1 MNYVFTPEFHRNLWL
16 KISPFR
22 LVAAPVFL
30 VICSLIC
37 VNILPSGGSAS
48 APAGNAIDMM
58 QRAIFDKDY
67 AMQFMMTGAKWF
79 YFLIVCVWGTYEAA
93 LALQEEVRS
102 NTWDFQRMSSIS
114 PFQLVAG
121 KMAGA
126 TSYVWYV
133 GLLTL
138 IPFYYGYINTTEPGN
153 FTGSLN
159 PTGERWTD
167 TNDFYVLFYMVLAGL
182 VGQSLAFLVSFIDM
196 TSFAGKMGKKRI
208 PRGSG
213 AFLLGVMAS
222 WFVFTM
228 GQEVAPKLASY
239 SSPFAA
245 NRVVDWY
252 GSEIASPLFVTWSLL
267 FFFGWALVGSYRI
280 ARAELMHRT
289 YPVAW
294 IGFVASFLLYLR
306 GFADPENAFFYT
318 QLMALFVVA
327 LMLAYAVML
336 FEASDGRK
344 YARFFNDL
352 REGNYRRAFENTHK
366 WAVTIPFILICY
378 VVTLNNVPV
387 QGKFMGF
394 QALAAFMLAA
404 MLFAL
409 RDGLMIHALIGG
421 KGSRNAGFKVMS
433 YYVLV
438 YVMLPTLHFAM
449 MPNKLDLKFASWAQR
464 YLYGMNVDIQVPDV
478 VRSLAVYYPLPLKEF
493 SDSLAPVAL
502 QAIVAALLLR
512 WTIQRA
518 RDQRLKAA

>member
-30 VICSLIC
+30 VICSMIC
-37 VNILPSGGSAS
+37 VNILPDKGS
-48 APAGNAIDMM
+48 
-58 QRAIFDKDY
+58 FFEKDY

-121 KMAGA
+121 KLAGA

-138 IPFYYGYINTTEPGN
+138 IPFYYGFINTSEPGN
-153 FTGSLN
+153 FAGTLN
-159 PTGERWTD
+159 PRGMSWTD
-167 TNDFYVLFYMVLAGL
+167 ANDFYVIFYMIMAGL
-182 VGQSLAFLVSFIDM
+182 VGQALAFLVSFIDM

-228 GQEVAPKLASY
+228 GQEVAPKLASF

-245 NRVVDWY
+245 NRVVDWF
-252 GSEIASPLFVTWSLL
+252 GMQIPSPEFVTWSLL
-267 FFFGWALVGSYRI
+267 FFFTWALVGSYRI

-294 IGFVASFLLYLR
+294 VGFVASFLIYLR
-306 GFADPENAFFYT
+306 GFATPTNAFYYT
-318 QLMALFVVA
+318 HLMALFVVA

-344 YARFFNDL
+344 YARFFNDM
-352 REGNYRRAFENTHK
+352 REGNYLRAFENTHK
-366 WAVTIPFILICY
+366 WLVTIPFILICY

-387 QGKFMGF
+387 AGKFMGF
-394 QALAAFMLAA
+394 ESLAAFMLAA

-409 RDGLMIHALIGG
+409 RDGLMIHAMIGG
-421 KGSRNAGFKVMS
+421 RGARNAGFKVMS

-438 YVMLPTLHFAM
+438 YAMLPTLHFALK
-449 MPNKLDLKFASWAQR
+449 PNKMDLKFASWAQR
-464 YLYGMNVDIQVPDV
+464 YLYGQNVDVEVPEV
-478 VRSLAVYYPLPLKEF
+478 VRSLAIYYPLPLKEF
-493 SDSLAPVAL
+493 GDSLAPVAL
-502 QAIVAALLLR
+502 QALCAGFLLHIIVRRAKILR
-512 WTIQRA
+512 ERTV
-518 RDQRLKAA
+518 